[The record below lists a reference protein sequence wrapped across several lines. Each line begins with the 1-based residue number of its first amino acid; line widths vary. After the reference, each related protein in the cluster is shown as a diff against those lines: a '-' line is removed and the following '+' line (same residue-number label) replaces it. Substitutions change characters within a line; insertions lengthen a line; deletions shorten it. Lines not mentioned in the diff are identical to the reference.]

1 MGKPVASTASLRVI
15 LTGRFR
21 LESPQGQDITPK
33 GVKTQALVA
42 LLAISPD
49 LSRNRRWL
57 EGKLWSD
64 RGPAQASASLRQS
77 LAELR
82 RLLGPDQDILLAD
95 RQKVGLRRDR
105 SEIDL
110 SQSGEREFLEGIDV
124 RDPEF
129 EIWLRDQRHR
139 LLVDQ
144 PLPLRVQGALRRPEA
159 ASPPPAPS
167 LRSLRRPYVVVL
179 QKSRGVADSLGL
191 LEDLFIDA
199 VALSLREALGVVVF
213 LRPPSPELPDTLTV
227 SVQAMSAGGDGRF
240 LRVRAVEQASG
251 QVIWSG
257 RSENLEATR
266 GPEDLRLIHFANQAV
281 EVLGDAISLQA
292 DGPSELDS
300 LALHRLAVRKLWTM
314 NPTRLIEA
322 ETLLALSDDMK
333 PRSLNAARRAQLRV
347 LQVIEGHVPD
357 LPAARQEAMAFA
369 RLAMERDPNNSMVL
383 AVVAYVHC
391 ALDDTPAQGV
401 ELARRSVRLNPNN
414 PLAWDSLS
422 YARLY
427 SGQIEEAHALA
438 QKVQSIGST
447 APNKFWWDMGLC
459 LTAAMS
465 HQPELALRMA
475 EATVAAAPDFRAA
488 LRYVVALSAGM
499 GDEVRAR
506 SAAHQLEQIESGF
519 SLDALA
525 RNPDYPIG
533 MLRRAGLLPSERILS
548 ISD

>member
-1 MGKPVASTASLRVI
+1 MGKPAASTARIRVI

-21 LESPQGQDITPK
+21 LESPLGQDITPK
-33 GVKTQALVA
+33 GVKTQGLIA
-42 LLAISPD
+42 LLATSPD

-82 RLLGPDQDILLAD
+82 RLLGPDLDILLTD
-95 RQKVGLRRDR
+95 RQKVGLRREC

-110 SQSGEREFLEGIDV
+110 SHSGEREFLEGIDV

-129 EIWLRDQRHR
+129 ETWLRDQRHR

-144 PLPLRVQGALRRPEA
+144 PLPLRVQGALRQAEA
-159 ASPPPAPS
+159 PPAAPS

-179 QKSRGVADSLGL
+179 QKSRRVADSLGL

-213 LRPPSPELPDTLTV
+213 LRKPSPELPDTLTV
-227 SVQAMSAGGDGRF
+227 TVQAMSAGGEGQF

-257 RSENLEATR
+257 RSENLAASR
-266 GPEDLRLIHFANQAV
+266 SPEDLRLIHFANQAV

-292 DGPSELDS
+292 DMPAELDS

-314 NPTRLIEA
+314 NPARLIEA

-422 YARLY
+422 YAQLY

-438 QKVQSIGST
+438 QKVQSIGSS

-459 LTAAMS
+459 LTAVMS
-465 HQPELALRMA
+465 RQPELALRMA
-475 EATVAAAPDFRAA
+475 ETTVAAAPDFRAA

-499 GDEVRAR
+499 GNEARAR

-525 RNPDYPIG
+525 RNPEYPIG